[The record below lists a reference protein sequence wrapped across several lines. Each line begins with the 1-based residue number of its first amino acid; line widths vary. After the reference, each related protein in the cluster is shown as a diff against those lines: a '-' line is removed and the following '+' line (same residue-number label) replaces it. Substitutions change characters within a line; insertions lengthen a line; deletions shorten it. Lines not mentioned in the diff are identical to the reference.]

1 MIEELLQW
9 VVLASAKKETALVK
23 SNLLL
28 IMYCLSYLT
37 NSKGRYLAV
46 FILCELVGAS
56 SFFDWLDNVN
66 FYCFLC
72 LIYIALYYECHKN
85 KDRLLVLIACATM
98 ALFELSMSYDAI
110 IYPNTET
117 AIWHSYATI
126 VFLIHCAIILS
137 TTNFSR
143 IRLAFLSTVRYVCDR
158 YNFAFIMYNIG
169 KTTARKN

>member
-9 VVLASAKKETALVK
+9 VALESARKVTAKNV
-23 SNLLL
+23 SNIIIAL
-28 IMYCLSYLT
+28 YCLSYLT
-37 NSKGRYLAV
+37 NRKGRYIVA
-46 FILCELVGAS
+46 FILCEMVSLS
-56 SFFDWLDNVN
+56 SFFDALSSVN
-66 FYCFLC
+66 YYSLMALF
-72 LIYIALYYECHKN
+72 YIALYYECYKN
-85 KDRLLVLIACATM
+85 KVRLSVLIACVTM

-117 AIWHSYATI
+117 VIWHSYANI
-126 VFLIHCAIILS
+126 VFFIHCAIILS

-143 IRLAFLSTVRYVCDR
+143 IRLDFFSTVRYVCDR

>member
-9 VVLASAKKETALVK
+9 VIQASVKRVTATTTSSFILVFY
-23 SNLLL
+23 L
-28 IMYCLSYLT
+28 LSYLT
-37 NSKGRYLAV
+37 HFKGRYLV
-46 FILCELVGAS
+46 TFILCV
-56 SFFDWLDNVN
+56 SFGTSFVSDYFTSVN
-66 FYCFLC
+66 YYCFLAMA
-72 LIYIALYYECHKN
+72 YIALYYECHKN

-110 IYPNTET
+110 IYPNTAT
-117 AIWHSYATI
+117 AIWHSYANI

-143 IRLAFLSTVRYVCDR
+143 IRLDFLSTVRYVCDR